1 MSTTQ
6 TLSFI
11 FTLSTLWVNFLC
23 CYLPSTYSAQAIV
36 LQHNLLNKKCV
47 LLDLAK
53 FRQFG
58 NISKVFANNF
68 DVVLLVLGT
77 ILNTFWTKNSI
88 WLIFIAVNG
97 QILNKQYSHL
107 VTLRYIPISGTWSPA
122 VLIRARERR
131 DVVVVFF
138 TWTKTPQNLLR
149 ASRRRGPRQNRPLEQ
164 NLKHF
169 FLSVVFSS
177 RVIFVTCLST
187 RFPTATDTMNWVR

>member
-107 VTLRYIPISGTWSPA
+107 VTLRCIPISGTWSPA
-122 VLIRARERR
+122 VKSWPEKSSSKMFPSESARTKRR
-131 DVVVVFF
+131 PRSASLA
-138 TWTKTPQNLLR
+138 TK
-149 ASRRRGPRQNRPLEQ
+149 E
-164 NLKHF
+164 
-169 FLSVVFSS
+169 
-177 RVIFVTCLST
+177 
-187 RFPTATDTMNWVR
+187 